1 MTDQPVRKAPRLA
14 VDIMKGVT
22 FLVALILVA
31 VATTAWLSA
40 EDEIVEIYDSQLV
53 NAATVLWSLT
63 QDGAPHTSV
72 ALDEDKLPLDSA
84 DRKALRAY
92 SKWRSFRVWQN
103 GLLLRQ
109 AGPSSGAAPSPLPAG
124 FTDRDVAG
132 VEWRTYTL
140 YVPADHIVVE
150 VSEMTHAR
158 NLLIERVV
166 RDLIIPLLIAAPL
179 SMLAIW
185 LGIKWGLCNLQGF
198 ASAVGA
204 RSSNDL
210 SPIDFDRTPE
220 EIIPLATSLNNLLV
234 DLARSLEQE
243 RRFTDSAAHEMRTPL
258 ATLNAQASAMLNARN
273 IAERKKAA
281 VGLTKGVKRASRL
294 LDQLLTLARIRHAPM
309 ADTTFN
315 LYDHARDAIR
325 EIFPKANE
333 KRIEL
338 SLSGDETAY
347 LTSKPT
353 LLAIMLNNLL
363 DNALKYAPEDS
374 AVSVSVTANG
384 ITICDQGPGIPAAER
399 ELVFTRFYRSE
410 GVTQTGSGLGLSI
423 VRNIADL
430 LSADITLSAPIPEQ
444 GPGHGLCVRVT
455 FATA

>member
-1 MTDQPVRKAPRLA
+1 MMSQLIRKPPRLT
-14 VDIMKGVT
+14 VDIMKGVAV
-22 FLVALILVA
+22 LVALILVA
-31 VATTAWLSA
+31 VGTTAWLSA

-63 QDGAPHTSV
+63 QDGAPHASV
-72 ALDEDKLPLDSA
+72 ALDEHKLPLDSA
-84 DRKALRAY
+84 DRKALRTY
-92 SKWRSFRVWQN
+92 SKWRSFRVWQD
-103 GLLLRQ
+103 GHLMRH
-109 AGPSSGAAPSPLPAG
+109 AGPLSGAPLSPLSAG
-124 FTDRDVAG
+124 FTNRDVAG

-158 NLLIERVV
+158 NLLIGRVV

-179 SMLAIW
+179 FMLAIW
-185 LGIKWGLCNLQGF
+185 LGTKWGLRNLQAF
-198 ASAVGA
+198 ASAVRS

-210 SPIDFDRTPE
+210 SPIDFDRTPV
-220 EIIPLATSLNNLLV
+220 EIAPLATSLNGLLT

-243 RRFTDSAAHEMRTPL
+243 RRFTDNAAHEMRTPL

-273 IAERKKAA
+273 VAEREKAA
-281 VGLTKGVKRASRL
+281 DLLTKGVKRASRL

-315 LYDHARDAIR
+315 LYDQACDAIR
-325 EIFPKANE
+325 EIFPKAKE

-338 SLSGDETAY
+338 SLSGDETTL
-347 LTSKPT
+347 LTSKPA
-353 LLAIMLNNLL
+353 LLAILLNNLL
-363 DNALKYAPEDS
+363 DNALKYTPEDS
-374 AVSVSVTANG
+374 AVRVFVSSG
-384 ITICDQGPGIPAAER
+384 SITICDQGPGIPEAER
-399 ELVFTRFYRSE
+399 ELVFTRFYRAE

-430 LSADITLSAPIPEQ
+430 LSAEIILSAPAE
-444 GPGHGLCVRVT
+444 GSGLCVTVT
-455 FATA
+455 FAA